1 MTVERTYIAHQT
13 RYALRDGPALRCVLG
28 FDTGPGG
35 EGPAEWKILLAGP
48 AATVD
53 RYDAHEFLRPDAAQL
68 TAWLTP
74 ILGPD
79 AATELVTAV
88 DADPPD
94 SADWHRM
101 TDG

>member
-1 MTVERTYIAHQT
+1 MTVDRTYIARQT
-13 RYALRDGPALRCVLG
+13 RYALRDGAALRCVLT

-35 EGPAEWKILLAGP
+35 SGPAVWTVLLAAP
-48 AATVD
+48 TRNED
-53 RYDAHEFLRPDAAQL
+53 RYGTHEFALPDAAQL

-74 ILGPD
+74 IVGED

-88 DADPPD
+88 DADPPH
-94 SADWHRM
+94 SAHWQHM